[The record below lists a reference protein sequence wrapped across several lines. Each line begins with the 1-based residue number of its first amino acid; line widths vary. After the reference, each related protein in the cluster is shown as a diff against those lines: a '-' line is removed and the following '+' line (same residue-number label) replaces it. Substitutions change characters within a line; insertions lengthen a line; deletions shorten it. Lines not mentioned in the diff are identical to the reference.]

1 LAKSNKH
8 KDMCAFNSLTQYIYE
23 SSYGHCTLVIVKED
37 VNKNVHCPAASNN
50 KNLKQL
56 KLSINKNG

>member
-1 LAKSNKH
+1 
-8 KDMCAFNSLTQYIYE
+8 
-23 SSYGHCTLVIVKED
+23 